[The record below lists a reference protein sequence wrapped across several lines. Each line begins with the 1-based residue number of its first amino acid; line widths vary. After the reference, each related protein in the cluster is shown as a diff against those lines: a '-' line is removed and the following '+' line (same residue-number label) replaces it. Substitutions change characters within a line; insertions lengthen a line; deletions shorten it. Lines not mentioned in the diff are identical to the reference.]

1 MTLKKIKIINVFFLF
16 FLSFLWQFAY
26 DLIPCKLTAL
36 FFPVNESI
44 WEHMK
49 IIYGVLIIGSL
60 LEWFLCKKNNI
71 KINNKYIEMMT
82 KSLGGVI
89 FYLIIFIPFYLI
101 VGENMIFSIGL
112 MLVTYIIMEWI
123 GYKILKSDELNIN
136 IMPLLIIGLGFLLF
150 FVLTFYPQHN
160 FLFFDTEK
168 LGYGIINQ

>member
-16 FLSFLWQFAY
+16 FLSFLWHFAY

-82 KSLGGVI
+82 K
-89 FYLIIFIPFYLI
+89 
-101 VGENMIFSIGL
+101 
-112 MLVTYIIMEWI
+112 
-123 GYKILKSDELNIN
+123 
-136 IMPLLIIGLGFLLF
+136 
-150 FVLTFYPQHN
+150 
-160 FLFFDTEK
+160 
-168 LGYGIINQ
+168 